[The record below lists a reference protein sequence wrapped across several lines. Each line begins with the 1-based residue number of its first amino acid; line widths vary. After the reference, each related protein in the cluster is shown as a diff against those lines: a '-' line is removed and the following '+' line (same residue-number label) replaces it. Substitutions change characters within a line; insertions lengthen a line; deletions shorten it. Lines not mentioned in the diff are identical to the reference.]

1 MAAVISFDALGLQA
15 EAHRA
20 ELYRQAAMERLAA
33 QALAAR
39 RPLRIRLAE
48 ELRRV
53 AERVDPGDS
62 FLTECCAS
70 SSVQVGA

>member
-15 EAHRA
+15 EAYRA

-33 QALAAR
+33 QALAGR

-48 ELRRV
+48 ALRRV
-53 AERVDPGDS
+53 AERVEPGDTL
-62 FLTECCAS
+62 FTECCTS
-70 SSVQVGA
+70 SSVQLGA

>member
-1 MAAVISFDALGLQA
+1 MAAVISYDALGLQA
-15 EAHRA
+15 ETYRA

-33 QALAAR
+33 QALAGR